1 MTVSHNDHYPHTRIA
16 LALCALLA
24 GIYLLSTGGHTSSK
38 DEELLFGVTEN
49 LVVWKSFALNAA
61 RPDAPSEYSYYG
73 PGQPVIAAPLYAIG
87 RGVAS
92 FFPDDAYPW
101 VTRVVTLW
109 LNPLVTAATAAMLYL
124 SVTLLGYSYRIALV
138 TALIYGLAT
147 QAWPY
152 SKTFFG
158 EPLTALLPFAAFVL
172 LQQAAQLP
180 LALPRT
186 KYVLFFA
193 SGVLTTLSL
202 PVKVHAALVVPFVGI
217 YALFVALM
225 PFLDNYIISRKG
237 AKTQRLDKDQTVG
250 DTCLPETGAG
260 YTPSSWFTLLL
271 AWALGAGIIVLLL
284 GWYQW
289 SLYGNPFSTGYG
301 SSVFSHFNPKYFWYR
316 LSGLVWSPGRGVI
329 WYSPP
334 TLLLPLALWLLWKRS
349 KPVALLCSAVI
360 LAHFGFYAMLL
371 YWHGGGSWGPRY
383 LTIAMPWM
391 IVPLAA
397 MLHTLRGW
405 RTPWRTGLLVATLVI
420 ALPVQLGGI
429 TIANEAFFSTKRN
442 VHRDHFDPLDS
453 AIAGHLSL
461 VVTQLTDYYTIY
473 LAPNSVVFLSGF
485 AYSEGNREHNE
496 QVPRWSNHSPAT
508 IDVRPPQAQT
518 VLLRLALNACRP
530 APFVPQPVTVRLQRT
545 TLVDDMPCP
554 PRTYAVLLPTQ
565 HTTLH
570 IETLLW
576 KPSEAGLNRD
586 GVLGVQVLSLEAY
599 ADGTPLTLRGDL
611 IPTTTMPT
619 GYVSI
624 RRWTGDHRLGHWD
637 FWWYYILYSD
647 LPAVP
652 LGVLVGIWLTIAIG
666 LIGWG
671 AWNLRTATR

>member
-1 MTVSHNDHYPHTRIA
+1 MTAPHNHHHSHKRIA

-24 GIYLLSTGGHTSSK
+24 GIYLLTTGGHTSSK

-61 RPDAPSEYSYYG
+61 RPDALPEYSYYG
-73 PGQPVIAAPLYAIG
+73 PGQPVIAAPLYTIG
-87 RGVAS
+87 RQLALL
-92 FFPDDAYPW
+92 FPDKAYPW

-124 SVTLLGYSYRIALV
+124 SVTLLGYSHRIALA

-158 EPLTALLPFAAFVL
+158 EPLTAMLPFAAFVL
-172 LQQAAQLP
+172 LQQAAKLP
-180 LALPRT
+180 QAPR
-186 KYVLFFA
+186 KQHALFFL
-193 SGVLTTLSL
+193 SGLLATFSL
-202 PVKVHAALVVPFVGI
+202 PVKVHAALIVPFVGL
-217 YALFVALM
+217 YALFVALIPRM
-225 PFLDNYIISRKG
+225 SLASLRSLRALRFNDLR
-237 AKTQRLDKDQTVG
+237 
-250 DTCLPETGAG
+250 
-260 YTPSSWFTLLL
+260 SSWFTLLL
-271 AWALGAGIIVLLL
+271 AWALGAGIILLLL

-316 LSGLVWSPGRGVI
+316 LNGLVWSPGRGVI

-334 TLLLPLALWLLWKRS
+334 TLILPLALWLLWKRS
-349 KPVALLCSAVI
+349 KSVAFMCIAVTFS
-360 LAHFGFYAMLL
+360 HFGFYALLL

-391 IVPLAA
+391 ILPLAA
-397 MLHTLRGW
+397 VLNTLRGW
-405 RTPWRTGLLVATLVI
+405 RTPWRTSLLIVTLI
-420 ALPVQLGGI
+420 LALPVQLGGM

-442 VHRDHFDPLDS
+442 VHRDHFDPFDS

-461 VVTQLTDYYTIY
+461 VSTQLADYYDIH
-473 LAPNSVVFLSGF
+473 LAPNSVVFLNGF
-485 AYSEGNREHNE
+485 AYSEGNRENNE
-496 QVPRWSNHSPAT
+496 QVPRWSNHTPAT

-518 VLLRLALNACRP
+518 VQLRLSLNACRP
-530 APFVPQPVTVRLQRT
+530 IPFSPQPIMVRQQRT
-545 TLVDDMPCP
+545 TLVDDTPCP
-554 PRTYAVLLPTQ
+554 PRTYALLLPARRTMLQ
-565 HTTLH
+565 
-570 IETLLW
+570 IESPLW
-576 KPSEAGLNRD
+576 KPSEAGLDRD
-586 GVLGVQVLSLEAY
+586 GLLGVQVQSLQAQ
-599 ADGTPLTLRGDL
+599 ADGTLLTLRGDL

-624 RRWTGDHRLGHWD
+624 RRWTGDHRFGHWD
-637 FWWYYILYSD
+637 FWWYYIMHSD
-647 LPAVP
+647 LPTGP
-652 LGVLVGIWLTIAIG
+652 LGLLVGIWLAIAIG

-671 AWNLRTATR
+671 IWNLRTATR